1 MEIGVDIG
9 GTFTDLVALEP
20 ATGAITMA
28 KVPTTVDDQSKGF
41 IAALTGAAI
50 DVPALAAAVHGTTVA
65 VNALIERKGCAAG
78 LITSQGFRDVLELR
92 RRDRPSAYG
101 LKATF
106 VPLIPRHRRVEIPVC
121 LDAAGRVLSDVSE
134 DELAGT
140 MAKLKQAGTEA
151 IVISLFNGYQNAA
164 KEQELAQRLIA
175 LGWPADRLT
184 VATAVSQEA
193 REFERTST
201 AAINTYVQ
209 PVMANYLT
217 RLADGLAGT
226 GFARDLLVAQSNGGA
241 VHWSES
247 ARLPV
252 NSILSGPAAG
262 VIAAA
267 RIAKDA
273 GYTKALSCDIG
284 GTSCDISLIDGG
296 LPSMRAQSELEF
308 GLPIWRPMVDVRS
321 IGAGGGSIASIDRGG
336 ILRVGPRSAGAHPGP
351 ACYGLG
357 GDEATVTDAHLV
369 LGRFA
374 QGMALGTGG
383 GLGLDRAKAIAAI
396 EGRVA
401 KPLGLSL
408 EDAAEAVISVA
419 EQRIAA
425 AMRRISTERGHD
437 PRDFILVLFGGAGAA
452 HACSLMREL
461 SLAACLVPPYPG
473 ATSALGCLLCDLR
486 QDFVRTV
493 NLPLDDR
500 SIASALEIWRS
511 QRSEGLARV
520 TTAGA
525 ELAGMEELFSLSCCY
540 QGQAHSIE
548 VPIADFAIGPDA
560 LEAEFTR
567 QYRRRYSTT
576 LSDFP
581 IIVTAVRTTVR
592 GVRPTRKLAPPVH
605 AAGPPRDRR
614 AVRCAGTWHETAV
627 TTRQAL
633 SSGAVVSGPLIVE
646 QADTTIW
653 IEPGFTARTLAHGA
667 LLIETA
673 R

>member
-20 ATGAITMA
+20 LSGAITMA
-28 KVPTTVDDQSKGF
+28 KVPTTVEDQSGGF
-41 IAALTGAAI
+41 IAAVGDAKI
-50 DVPALAAAVHGTTVA
+50 ALSEIAAAVHGTTVA

-106 VPLIPRHRRVEIPVC
+106 TPLIPRHRRVEVPVC
-121 LDAAGRVLSDVSE
+121 VDATGRVLAEASQD
-134 DELAGT
+134 DLAKALAELR
-140 MAKLKQAGTEA
+140 QAGTEA

-164 KEQELAQRLIA
+164 KEQELAERLVA

-193 REFERTST
+193 REFERSST

-209 PVMANYLT
+209 PVMAKYLT
-217 RLADGLAGT
+217 HLADGLAAK

-252 NSILSGPAAG
+252 NSVLSGPAAG

-267 RIAKDA
+267 RIASEA
-273 GYTKALSCDIG
+273 GFTKALSCDIG
-284 GTSCDISLIDGG
+284 GTSCDVSLIDGSM
-296 LPSMRAQSELEF
+296 PSMRAQSELEF

-321 IGAGGGSIASIDRGG
+321 IGAGGGSIAWIDRGG
-336 ILRVGPRSAGAHPGP
+336 ILRVGPRSAGATPGP
-351 ACYGLG
+351 ACYGKG
-357 GDEATVTDAHLV
+357 GEDATVTDAHLV

-374 QGMALGTGG
+374 EGMTLGTGG
-383 GLGLDRAKAIAAI
+383 GLGLDRAKAAAAV
-396 EGRVA
+396 ERRVA
-401 KPLGLSL
+401 TPLGLSR
-408 EDAAEAVISVA
+408 EAAAEAIISVA
-419 EQRIAA
+419 EQHVAS

-452 HACSLMREL
+452 HACSLIREL
-461 SLAACLVPPYPG
+461 SLAACLIPPYPG

-486 QDFVRTV
+486 QDFVQTV
-493 NLPLDDR
+493 NLRLDER
-500 SIASALEIWRS
+500 SMIAAREVW
-511 QRSEGLARV
+511 QRQRAEGHRRV

-525 ELAGMEELFSLSCCY
+525 ELDRLEEQFSLSCCY

-548 VPIADFAIGPDA
+548 VPVGDFSLGQAA
-560 LEAEFTR
+560 LESEFTR

-576 LSDFP
+576 LSEYP

-592 GVRPTRKLAPPVH
+592 GVRPTRRLARPAHVAAPPH
-605 AAGPPRDRR
+605 GKR
-614 AVRCAGTWHETAV
+614 AVLQAGTWHQAAV
-627 TTRQAL
+627 TRRQAL
-633 SSGAVVSGPLIVE
+633 APGVVLSGPLIVE
-646 QADTTIW
+646 QPDTTIW
-653 IEPGFTARTLAHGA
+653 VEPGFAARMLENGA
-667 LLIETA
+667 LLIEA
-673 R
+673 LR